1 MFRIVFENITLSIRH
16 STCLSALMSL
26 NLFPMRG
33 LCAHLRLCVSV
44 RLKVR
49 GQMYCMLQVMVI
61 SRTILPELY

>member
-49 GQMYCMLQVMVI
+49 DQMYCMLQVMVI